1 MTARCPVCGR
11 PALTTAPT
19 RKVQHVNLHALYRH
33 SQGGRTWLHEI
44 VVDFG
49 GMGHSGDSAEVSLD
63 V

>member
-19 RKVQHVNLHALYRH
+19 RRVRDVNLHGLYRH
-33 SQGGRTWLHEI
+33 EAHGRTWLHEI
-44 VVDFG
+44 VVDFS
-49 GMGHSGDSAEVSLD
+49 GMGGGEVSLD

>member
-19 RKVQHVNLHALYRH
+19 RKVQHVNLHGLYRH
-33 SQGGRTWLHEI
+33 EHAGRTWLHEI
-44 VVDFG
+44 VVDFS
-49 GMGHSGDSAEVSLD
+49 GMGGAEVSLD

>member
-19 RKVQHVNLHALYRH
+19 RKVQHVNLHGLYRH
-33 SQGGRTWLHEI
+33 ERAGRTWLHEI
-44 VVDFG
+44 VVDFS
-49 GMGHSGDSAEVSLD
+49 GMGGGREVSLD

>member
-19 RKVQHVNLHALYRH
+19 RKVQDVNLHGLYRH
-33 SQGGRTWLHEI
+33 EAHGRTWLHEI

-49 GMGHSGDSAEVSLD
+49 GMGFAGDSAEVSLD

>member
-19 RKVQHVNLHALYRH
+19 RKVQHVNLHGLYRH
-33 SQGGRTWLHEI
+33 ERAGRTWLHEI

-49 GMGHSGDSAEVSLD
+49 GMGGGREVRLD